1 MDEVTN
7 DGMNDEQRAYLEG
20 LRQSVATIQ
29 SMNASHLEVARKLEG
44 MTASFLAGPAEK
56 MLVENERS
64 RRYYQQI
71 GAVQAAQATAYETM
85 LAAGGPENSRAYVE
99 YEAACRRN
107 IALLPQD
114 DLTQHSLDPKDFD
127 HLF

>member
-1 MDEVTN
+1 
-7 DGMNDEQRAYLEG
+7 
-20 LRQSVATIQ
+20 
-29 SMNASHLEVARKLEG
+29 
-44 MTASFLAGPAEK
+44 
-56 MLVENERS
+56 
-64 RRYYQQI
+64 
-71 GAVQAAQATAYETM
+71 M
-85 LAAGGPENSRAYVE
+85 LAAGGPENSRADVE